1 MYLEIQTSR
10 KNPVGILR
18 SSYRKGDMVKHEQH
32 GRISGKTLEELKLLQ
47 LAFRGEVIP
56 KYLEQSFKILVAKE
70 YGASFAIHRFAE
82 QIGLSRL
89 IYSRNEDWVK
99 SIMAMITGRIVY
111 QGSKL
116 ALCNQHHNSSLWE
129 ISGITCNPDV
139 DIHCYNAMDKLLSR
153 QAPIQKR
160 LAKKHMKNGH
170 LVLYDITSTYFEG
183 EYQDSEL
190 VAYGYNRDK
199 KSSHEQVVVGL
210 LCSMDGCPVNAEV
223 YPGNT
228 SDQTTV
234 IDKINQVKNE
244 YEIDKIIFVGDR
256 GMLTKSNRES
266 ISNQRDISTITALT
280 RKEIFSLIEGR
291 AITPELFDEFD
302 IHQIIDTDNPKTK
315 YCLCKNPFLAKQD
328 AKTRE
333 VLIMKTKELLKEI
346 SGYKRGV
353 TVEQLG
359 ARVGKALQKY
369 KVGRFFSWKVNADA
383 ENKKS
388 TNHKLTW
395 ELKDNQ
401 ISREKLLDGCYII
414 RAELNNDE
422 QINANEIVASYKNL
436 TQVEQAFRNLKT
448 VQLEMRPV
456 YHKKD
461 ERIKAHIF
469 LCMLAYYVQW
479 GMMKKLKPL
488 FEENQKGKNRRWTF
502 ENVINTLMQIT
513 KNKIAANGIEY
524 FQLSELTNEQKNIYD
539 LLGVKIM

>member
-18 SSYRKGDMVKHEQH
+18 SSYRKGNRVKHEQH

-47 LAFRGEVIP
+47 LALRGEVIP
-56 KYLEQSFKILVAKE
+56 KYAEQSFKILAAKE
-70 YGASFAIHRFAE
+70 YGASYAIHAFAK
-82 QIGLSRL
+82 QIGLARL
-89 IYSRNEDWVK
+89 LYSRNEDWVK
-99 SIMAMITGRIVY
+99 SVMAMIVGRIVY

-129 ISGITCNPDV
+129 ISGIACKPDV
-139 DIHCYNAMDKLLSR
+139 EMHCYNPMDKLLAR
-153 QAPIQKR
+153 QVSIQKQ
-160 LAKKHMKNGH
+160 LAKKHMRNGH

-183 EYQDSEL
+183 DYQDSEL

-199 KSSHEQVVVGL
+199 KRNHEQVVVGL
-210 LCSMDGCPVNAEV
+210 LCSMDGCPVSVEI

-234 IDKINQVKNE
+234 IDKVNQVKNE
-244 YEIDKIIFVGDR
+244 YDIDKIIFVGDR
-256 GMLTKSNRES
+256 GMLTKSNRER
-266 ISNQRDISTITALT
+266 ITNQGDISTITALT

-291 AITPELFDEFD
+291 TITPELFDEFD
-302 IHQIIDTDNPKTK
+302 IHQVIDPDNPKTK
-315 YCLCKNPFLAKQD
+315 YCLCKNPFMAKQD

-333 VLIMKTKELLKEI
+333 VLITKTEELLKEI
-346 SGYKRGV
+346 SKYKRAV
-353 TVEQLG
+353 TIEQLG
-359 ARVGKALQKY
+359 ARVGKALLKY
-369 KVGRFFSWKVNADA
+369 KVGKLFSWKVDADA
-383 ENKKS
+383 EKTKS

-395 ELKDNQ
+395 ELNNNQ
-401 ISREKLLDGCYII
+401 VSREKLLDGCYII
-414 RAELNNDE
+414 RAELNNKE
-422 QINANEIVASYKNL
+422 QINANEIVTSYKNL

-469 LCMLAYYVQW
+469 LCMLSYYVQW

-488 FEENQKGKNRRWTF
+488 FENDQKGKNRRWTF

-513 KNKIAANGIEY
+513 KNKITANGIEY
-524 FQLSELTNEQKNIYD
+524 FQLSELTDEQKIIYD